1 MYNALMNFRQIE
13 AFRTVMASGSVTGAA
28 QLMSISQPAVSRLV
42 GDLERN
48 VGFPL
53 FRKRG
58 RNLVAT
64 EEGVALYK
72 EVKRAF
78 VGLEDLKS
86 TAEAIRH
93 CRTGTLNLVT
103 MPGLASRVLPELV
116 AEFSAVH
123 SGVGVW
129 LEVLPRSEALVA
141 IATDQYDVCIAS
153 GPIDDRELSAER
165 LCRLQAYCVLPAK
178 HPLSGKQSI
187 RPEDLEGERFISLAR
202 DSLFRYQAMMMLEQH
217 EVNCRLDI
225 QARTADAIYGLVG
238 AGLGV
243 SIVGPELP
251 TSMNDD
257 LLAFRPLQPP
267 MHIDIMLITRANTPT
282 SRLGRLFYEHAL
294 DHSSRQEAD
303 KAVRA

>member
-1 MYNALMNFRQIE
+1 MYTSTMNFRQIE

-28 QLMSISQPAVSRLV
+28 QLMSISQPAVSRLL

-53 FRKRG
+53 FRKSG

-64 EEGVALYK
+64 EEGVMLYR

-116 AEFSAVH
+116 AGFSAAH
-123 SGVGVW
+123 SAVGVW
-129 LEVLPRSEALVA
+129 LEVLPRSEALMA
-141 IATDQYDVCIAS
+141 IMTDQYDVCITS
-153 GPIDDRELSAER
+153 GPIDDKELSAER
-165 LCRLQAYCVLPAK
+165 LCGLQAYCVLPAK
-178 HPLSGKQSI
+178 HPLAEKESI
-187 RPEDLEGERFISLAR
+187 RPKDLEGERFISLAR
-202 DSLFRYQAMMMLEQH
+202 DSLFRYQAMMLLEQH
-217 EVNCRLDI
+217 EVSCRLDI

-251 TSMNDD
+251 TLMNGN
-257 LLAFRPLQPP
+257 LLVFRPLQPA
-267 MHIDIMLITRANTPT
+267 MRIDIMLVTRANIPT
-282 SRLGRLFYEHAL
+282 SRLGRRFCEHAL
-294 DHSSRQEAD
+294 DHCRWEEAD
-303 KAVRA
+303 KGVQT

>member
-1 MYNALMNFRQIE
+1 MNFRQIE

-28 QLMSISQPAVSRLV
+28 QLMSISQPAVSRLL

-53 FRKRG
+53 FRKSG

-72 EVKRAF
+72 EVKRSF

-103 MPGLASRVLPELV
+103 MPGLAARVLPELV
-116 AEFSAVH
+116 AAFSAAH
-123 SGVGVW
+123 SDVGVW

-141 IATDQYDVCIAS
+141 ITTDQYDVCIAS
-153 GPIDDRELSAER
+153 GPIDDKELSADP
-165 LCRLQAYCVLPAK
+165 LCRLQAYCVLPAN
-178 HPLSGKQSI
+178 HPLTEKQCI

-202 DSLFRYQAMMMLEQH
+202 DSLFRYQAMMLLEQH
-217 EVNCRLDI
+217 NVNCRLDI
-225 QARTADAIYGLVG
+225 QARTADAIYGLVE

-251 TSMNDD
+251 TSMHDS
-257 LLAFRPLQPP
+257 LLVFRPLQPA
-267 MHIDIMLITRANTPT
+267 MHIDILLITRANLPT
-282 SRLGRLFYEHAL
+282 SRLGRRFYEHAL
-294 DHSSRQEAD
+294 DHYRRK
-303 KAVRA
+303 KANNNKQT

>member
-1 MYNALMNFRQIE
+1 MYTAAMNFRQIE

-28 QLMSISQPAVSRLV
+28 QLMSISQPAVSRLL
-42 GDLERN
+42 GDLERH

-64 EEGVALYK
+64 EEGVMLYK

-78 VGLEDLKS
+78 VGLEDLKF

-116 AEFSAVH
+116 AEFYAAH
-123 SGVGVW
+123 AKVGVW
-129 LEVLPRSEALVA
+129 LEVLPRSEALAA
-141 IATDQYDVCIAS
+141 ITTDQYDVGITS
-153 GPIDDRELSAER
+153 GPIEDKGLSAER
-165 LCRLQAYCVLPAK
+165 LCGLQAYCVLPAK
-178 HPLSGKQSI
+178 HPLTEKESI
-187 RPEDLEGERFISLAR
+187 RPKDLEGERFISLAR
-202 DSLFRYQAMMMLEQH
+202 DSLFRYQAMTLLEQH
-217 EVNCRLDI
+217 EVHCRLDI

-251 TSMNDD
+251 TSMNHN
-257 LLAFRPLQPP
+257 LLVFRPLQPA
-267 MHIDIMLITRANTPT
+267 MHIDIMLVTRADVPA
-282 SRLGRLFYEHAL
+282 SRLGRQFYEHAL
-294 DHSSRQEAD
+294 DHCRRG
-303 KAVRA
+303 RANKRISI

>member
-1 MYNALMNFRQIE
+1 MYTTSMNFRQIE

-28 QLMSISQPAVSRLV
+28 QLMSISQPAVSRLL

-64 EEGVALYK
+64 EEGVSLYK
-72 EVKRAF
+72 EVKRSF

-103 MPGLASRVLPELV
+103 MPGLAARVLPELV
-116 AEFSAVH
+116 AAFSATH
-123 SGVGVW
+123 SDVGVW

-141 IATDQYDVCIAS
+141 ITTDQYDVCIAS
-153 GPIDDRELSAER
+153 GPIEDKELSADR
-165 LCRLQAYCVLPAK
+165 LCRLQAYCVLPAN
-178 HPLSGKQSI
+178 HPLTVKQSI

-202 DSLFRYQAMMMLEQH
+202 DSLFRYQAMMLLEQH
-217 EVNCRLDI
+217 KVNCRLDI
-225 QARTADAIYGLVG
+225 QARTADAIYGMVES
-238 AGLGV
+238 GLGV

-251 TSMNDD
+251 TSMNGSQ
-257 LLAFRPLQPP
+257 LVFRPLQPA
-267 MHIDIMLITRANTPT
+267 MHIDIMLITRANLPT
-282 SRLGRLFYEHAL
+282 SRLGRRFYEHAL
-294 DHSSRQEAD
+294 DLYRRE
-303 KAVRA
+303 KANKAAQT